1 MGPLDLLTGT
11 LILTLLGLVYIMSK
25 VEKGLLRL
33 VDANANRA
41 REGLRVAED
50 VARFFVRDEALA
62 VKLKEL
68 RHRLTEL
75 CSSVAGDAFL
85 IAERNSRTD
94 LGRSA
99 AFDSK
104 EKSKDLRELI
114 RRNMR
119 RSEEACR
126 VLEETSGLVNGNLGS
141 GFKEL
146 RFAMY
151 DAEKLLLERF

>member
-1 MGPLDLLTGT
+1 
-11 LILTLLGLVYIMSK
+11 

-33 VDANANRA
+33 FDANANRA

-50 VARFFVRDEALA
+50 VARLIACDEALA

-75 CSSVAGDAFL
+75 CSSVVGEGLL
-85 IAERNSRTD
+85 IAERNSQAD

-104 EKSKDLRELI
+104 KKSKDIRDLV

-126 VLEETSGLVNGNLGS
+126 VLEETSGLVDGDIGG

-146 RFAMY
+146 RFEMY
-151 DAEKLLLERF
+151 DMEKLLLERF

>member
-1 MGPLDLLTGT
+1 MGVLNTLTGT

-50 VARFFVRDEALA
+50 VARLIVCDEALA

-68 RHRLTEL
+68 RHKLTEL
-75 CSSVAGDAFL
+75 CSSVAGDTFL
-85 IAERNSRTD
+85 IAERNSQAD
-94 LGRSA
+94 LGRPA

-104 EKSKDLRELI
+104 EKSKDVRELVQ
-114 RRNMR
+114 RNMR

-126 VLEETSGLVNGNLGS
+126 VLEETSGLVDGKVGS

-146 RFAMY
+146 RFVMY
-151 DAEKLLLERF
+151 DVEKLLLERF